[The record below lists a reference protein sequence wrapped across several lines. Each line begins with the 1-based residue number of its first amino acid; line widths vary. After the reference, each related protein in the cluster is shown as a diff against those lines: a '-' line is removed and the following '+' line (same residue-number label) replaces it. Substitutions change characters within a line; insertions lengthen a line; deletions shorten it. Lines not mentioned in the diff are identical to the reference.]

1 MVEVPRGLKQRWKPF
16 GWSEH
21 YTLPNHEYKLGNLA
35 QAIKMAEIS
44 LLWPHDTLQKQIGCF
59 NHRSEWVYP
68 SCGQLEDSGYDFG
81 STD

>member
-1 MVEVPRGLKQRWKPF
+1 
-16 GWSEH
+16 
-21 YTLPNHEYKLGNLA
+21 
-35 QAIKMAEIS
+35 MAEIS

-68 SCGQLEDSGYDFG
+68 SCGQLEDSDYDFG